1 MSQRF
6 LTIADVAETL
16 NLSQS
21 ATRALLSSGELPAI
35 QGGGKR
41 TWRIE
46 AAELERYIERQ
57 YAATRERIESGKI

>member
-35 QGGGKR
+35 QVGGKR

-46 AAELERYIERQ
+46 ASELEHYIERQ

>member
-6 LTIADVAETL
+6 LIIADVAETL

-35 QGGGKR
+35 QVGGKR

-46 AAELERYIERQ
+46 ASELERYIERQ

>member
-35 QGGGKR
+35 QVGGKR

-46 AAELERYIERQ
+46 ASELERYIERQ
-57 YAATRERIESGKI
+57 YAATRERVESGKI

>member
-1 MSQRF
+1 MNQRF

-35 QGGGKR
+35 QVGGKR

-46 AAELERYIERQ
+46 ATELEKYIERQ
-57 YAATRERIESGKI
+57 YQLTRERIQAGKA

>member
-1 MSQRF
+1 MTQRF

-35 QGGGKR
+35 QVGGKR
-41 TWRIE
+41 AWRIE
-46 AAELERYIERQ
+46 ASELERYIERQ
-57 YAATRERIESGKI
+57 YEITRERIKAGKL